1 MKRINGNARRWKKSS
16 TPDEMARWSGGS
28 GSIKPDEKD
37 LGSFVDQNA
46 ALSCSWRDAQI
57 ESENERA
64 LHERSYT
71 DRRDTEVL
79 QRSTSDRVTRTRKR
93 DRESNKNAKP
103 PKCTSHHEQFQRS
116 NRRCTRVMNVRS
128 KPNPSNS
135 KWWSMP
141 TWTPTRADDRM
152 ILFIMT
158 SGRFEQRRKRRVS
171 LEQ

>member
-28 GSIKPDEKD
+28 GSIKPDEMD

-93 DRESNKNAKP
+93 EIERVTKMPIPQSVPLIMNNSNDRTEDA
-103 PKCTSHHEQFQRS
+103 HEWLTWDRNRIRPIRS
-116 NRRCTRVMNVRS
+116 
-128 KPNPSNS
+128 
-135 KWWSMP
+135 
-141 TWTPTRADDRM
+141 DD
-152 ILFIMT
+152 
-158 SGRFEQRRKRRVS
+158 QRRNQLPQEPTTEWFFS
-171 LEQ
+171 LWHPVDSSREENAGFP